1 MLDKDPTIGHRL
13 DRSFEQI
20 NEALNE
26 AVLLGDEAKIMAL
39 QQEARMRFG
48 NLF

>member
-1 MLDKDPTIGHRL
+1 MFDQDPTIGHRL
-13 DRSFEQI
+13 DRSFQEI
-20 NEALNE
+20 NDALNE
-26 AVLLGDEAKIMAL
+26 AVLVGDEVKIMAL